1 MKKKQNTSMNMVPKT
16 KLMEKAI
23 EHESF
28 VEDDTT
34 KQDLEQIKQLLEQ
47 INGYLKVIADCL
59 PFPKK

>member
-1 MKKKQNTSMNMVPKT
+1 MKKKQNTSMNLVPKT

-34 KQDLEQIKQLLEQ
+34 QQDLEQIKQLLEQ

>member
-1 MKKKQNTSMNMVPKT
+1 MKKKQNTSMNLVPKT

-34 KQDLEQIKQLLEQ
+34 QQDLEQIKQLLKQ